1 MHRRAVAPSVRRLVC
16 CSIRLSSHARAHPQ
30 GVLPG
35 LSRSN
40 FSPDR
45 PGWSAAGHSSR
56 ASATAGIE
64 RHKGGRASCTTSA
77 TTGSAGRRPRREAMP
92 ATWASTTAFS
102 PEWPAKRPMG
112 AVFSCV
118 ASRNTHRVSYW
129 PSGRG
134 AARHSKT
141 GGFSAE
147 RVIKHPVDVPSG
159 TGPGL
164 PRQRF
169 ESRRQ
174 IVFRRQRRVQLVSD
188 GYGW

>member
-16 CSIRLSSHARAHPQ
+16 CSIRLSSRARAHPQ

-45 PGWSAAGHSSR
+45 PGWSAAGHSR
-56 ASATAGIE
+56 ASATADITKDTVCCGTLAIAATAG
-64 RHKGGRASCTTSA
+64 RHPWRVPVYASCTSSA
-77 TTGSAGRRPRREAMP
+77 IDSTRN
-92 ATWASTTAFS
+92 ATIIVHT
-102 PEWPAKRPMG
+102 
-112 AVFSCV
+112 VFSCV
-118 ASRNTHRVSYW
+118 ASRNTQRVSYW